1 MTERPLDLQEE
12 LIERLETALSI
23 PNANIIPAAMAKETD
38 HLDPRVTVA
47 AWLDGSTHG
56 NRIEGQTARARI
68 AVDST
73 KGYVEANT
81 LRDLAELKKAV
92 IDEAT
97 ADSPA
102 WSGEGVSTDDPIRP
116 DDDLNRFLGA
126 VETTHERTDVH
137 PQHTE

>member
-23 PNANIIPAAMAKETD
+23 PDANIVPAAMAKETD

-47 AWLDGSTHG
+47 AWLDSSTHG

-68 AVDST
+68 TVDAT
-73 KGYVEANT
+73 TGYVEANT
-81 LRDLAELKKAV
+81 LRDLAELKIAV

-102 WSGEGVSTDDPIRP
+102 WSGEGVSTDDLIRF

-137 PQHTE
+137 PHHN

>member
-23 PNANIIPAAMAKETD
+23 PDANIVPAAMATATD
-38 HLDPRVTVA
+38 ADPRVTVTA
-47 AWLDGSTHG
+47 TLDESTHG
-56 NRIEGQTARARI
+56 NRIESQIARARI
-68 AVDST
+68 AVDAT
-73 KGYVEANT
+73 TGYVEANT
-81 LRDLAELKKAV
+81 LRDLAELKNAV

-102 WSGEGVSTDDPIRP
+102 WSGDGVSVDEPIRFE
-116 DDDLNRFLGA
+116 DSIGRYLGA

-137 PQHTE
+137 PQHN